1 MVVNKMPKK
10 KKILII
16 VIVSIVAII
25 ALGIGLFFFNLRAID
40 KTNETVIFT
49 INTGDSKDEI
59 ATNLKEANLIRSK
72 YVALIY
78 IFISGNTNIQ
88 AGNYEL
94 SRDMTTQEIITIL
107 ANGNATFDE
116 RPTVRITFKEGI
128 TTFDER
134 PTVRVTFKEGITLRN
149 YMEILAENTNL
160 SYDAIIE
167 QINDP
172 AYLETLIADYWF
184 LTDEILNSDIYYGL
198 EGYLY
203 PETYEFYTDTTL
215 DAAIRRMLNVTDINL
230 SEIRAEIE
238 ASDYSVHEIL
248 TMAAIVEK
256 EAVND
261 ADRASVAQ
269 VIYTRLDIDMSL
281 GMDVTTYYGVG
292 KDMSEP
298 LTTVDLN
305 DNNPYNT
312 RITSFIGLPVGPI
325 CNPSM
330 SSINAV
336 LNPSDTNYIYFFADI
351 VTGNVYFTDNYDEF
365 LEFQRLYG

>member
-25 ALGIGLFFFNLRAID
+25 ALSVGLFFFNLRAID

-49 INTGDSKDEI
+49 INSGDSKDEI

-107 ANGNATFDE
+107 ANGDATFDE
-116 RPTVRITFKEGI
+116 RPTVRI
-128 TTFDER
+128 
-134 PTVRVTFKEGITLRN
+134 TFKEGITLRN

-269 VIYTRLDIDMSL
+269 VIYTRLDRGMSL

-312 RITSFIGLPVGPI
+312 RVTSFIGLPVGPI

>member
-16 VIVSIVAII
+16 VIVSIVAIT
-25 ALGIGLFFFNLRAID
+25 ALSVGLFFFNLRAID

-49 INTGDSKDEI
+49 INSGDSKDEI

-107 ANGNATFDE
+107 ANGDA
-116 RPTVRITFKEGI
+116 
-128 TTFDER
+128 TFDER

>member
-1 MVVNKMPKK
+1 MPKK

-49 INTGDSKDEI
+49 INSGDSKDEI

-107 ANGNATFDE
+107 ANGDA
-116 RPTVRITFKEGI
+116 
-128 TTFDER
+128 TFDER

-269 VIYTRLDIDMSL
+269 VIYTRLDRGMSL

-312 RITSFIGLPVGPI
+312 RVTSFIGLPVGPI

>member
-49 INTGDSKDEI
+49 INSGDSKDEI

-107 ANGNATFDE
+107 ANGDA
-116 RPTVRITFKEGI
+116 
-128 TTFDER
+128 TFDER

-269 VIYTRLDIDMSL
+269 VIYTRLDRGMSL

-312 RITSFIGLPVGPI
+312 RVTSFIGLPVGPI

>member
-25 ALGIGLFFFNLRAID
+25 ALSVGLFFFNLRAID
-40 KTNETVIFT
+40 KTNEIVIFT
-49 INTGDSKDEI
+49 INSGDSKDEI

-107 ANGNATFDE
+107 ANGDA
-116 RPTVRITFKEGI
+116 
-128 TTFDER
+128 TFDER

-269 VIYTRLDIDMSL
+269 VIYTRLDRGMSL

>member
-16 VIVSIVAII
+16 VIVSIVAIT
-25 ALGIGLFFFNLRAID
+25 ALSVGLFFFNLRAID

-49 INTGDSKDEI
+49 INSGDSKDEI

-107 ANGNATFDE
+107 ANGDATFDE
-116 RPTVRITFKEGI
+116 RPTVRI
-128 TTFDER
+128 
-134 PTVRVTFKEGITLRN
+134 TFKEGITLRN

-160 SYDAIIE
+160 FYDAIIE

-230 SEIRAEIE
+230 SEIREEIE

-261 ADRASVAQ
+261 ADRAKVAQ
-269 VIYTRLDIDMSL
+269 VIYTRLDRGMSL

-351 VTGNVYFTDNYDEF
+351 VTGNVYFTDNYNEF

>member
-16 VIVSIVAII
+16 VIVSIVAIT
-25 ALGIGLFFFNLRAID
+25 ALSVGLFFFNLRAID

-49 INTGDSKDEI
+49 INSGDSKDEI

-107 ANGNATFDE
+107 ANGDATFDE
-116 RPTVRITFKEGI
+116 RPTVRI
-128 TTFDER
+128 
-134 PTVRVTFKEGITLRN
+134 TFKEGITLRN

-160 SYDAIIE
+160 FYDAIIE

-269 VIYTRLDIDMSL
+269 VIYTRLDRGMSL

-312 RITSFIGLPVGPI
+312 RVTSFIGLPVGPI

>member
-25 ALGIGLFFFNLRAID
+25 ALSVGLFFFNLRAID

-49 INTGDSKDEI
+49 INSGDSKDEI

-107 ANGNATFDE
+107 ANGDA
-116 RPTVRITFKEGI
+116 
-128 TTFDER
+128 TFDER
-134 PTVRVTFKEGITLRN
+134 PTVRVTFKEGITLQN

-230 SEIRAEIE
+230 SESRAEIE

-269 VIYTRLDIDMSL
+269 VIYTRLDRGMSL
-281 GMDVTTYYGVG
+281 GMDVTTYYEVG

-312 RITSFIGLPVGPI
+312 RVTSFIGLPVGPI

>member
-25 ALGIGLFFFNLRAID
+25 ALSVGLFFFNLRAID

-49 INTGDSKDEI
+49 INSGDSKDEI

-107 ANGNATFDE
+107 ANGDA
-116 RPTVRITFKEGI
+116 
-128 TTFDER
+128 TFDER

-269 VIYTRLDIDMSL
+269 VIYTRLDRGMSL

-312 RITSFIGLPVGPI
+312 RVTSFIGLPVGPI

>member
-49 INTGDSKDEI
+49 INSGDSKDEI

-128 TTFDER
+128 T
-134 PTVRVTFKEGITLRN
+134 LRN

-160 SYDAIIE
+160 SYDVIIE

-269 VIYTRLDIDMSL
+269 VIYTRLDRGMSL

-312 RITSFIGLPVGPI
+312 RVTSFIGLPVGPI